1 MIPRHLDTLLLVVDE
16 GSFDAAA
23 SRLGVSPSAVSQR
36 IKALESDVGRVVV
49 RRGTPVGVTEAGE
62 VLVQAARRMRLLEQ
76 ETEDRLRRRISER
89 PVTVGVNADSLGT
102 WFRPVLRTIAER
114 GGISLRLTVEDEQH
128 SLEML
133 RRGDCMGVVTASAD
147 PVSGCEVE
155 PLGVLRYWP
164 VGSPALA
171 EQLGTKNADGTGDTD
186 GTAGWGSLP
195 LLIIGEHDRMTD
207 DILDLHG
214 ITPDPGRRV
223 SRIPSFEG
231 LNDAVVAGLGWTVV
245 PVPSASAFVDAGTMV
260 RLSDDVQG
268 AAVLAAVAA
277 GIRHPGGTDR
287 CNPRRGCGGAGL
299 TGGRGQC
306 SSGRGI
312 RPRNLGW
319 RPVGDDASTV
329 GTRTGT

>member
-1 MIPRHLDTLLLVVDE
+1 MVPRHLDTLLLVVDE

-171 EQLGTKNADGTGDTD
+171 EQLGTENADGTGDTD

-231 LNDAVVAGLGWTVV
+231 LNDAVVSGLGWTVV

-260 RLSDDVQG
+260 RLSDDVHEVPLYWQRWRLESDTLEALTDAIHAA
-268 AAVLAAVAA
+268 AAV
-277 GIRHPGGTDR
+277 
-287 CNPRRGCGGAGL
+287 GL
-299 TGGRGQC
+299 G
-306 SSGRGI
+306 
-312 RPRNLGW
+312 
-319 RPVGDDASTV
+319 
-329 GTRTGT
+329 

>member
-49 RRGTPVGVTEAGE
+49 RRTTPVGVTQAGE
-62 VLVQAARRMRLLEQ
+62 VLVQSARRMRLLEQ
-76 ETEDRLRRRISER
+76 ETDDRLRGRISER

-102 WFRPVLRTIAER
+102 WFRPVLRTVAEQ
-114 GGISLRLTVEDEQH
+114 GGIALRLTVEDERH

-133 RRGDCMGVVTASAD
+133 RRGDCMGVVTASAE
-147 PVSGCEVE
+147 PVSGCVVE
-155 PLGVLRYWP
+155 ELGVLRYWP
-164 VGSPALA
+164 VGSPELA
-171 EQLGTKNADGTGDTD
+171 GRLDRE
-186 GTAGWGSLP
+186 GWESLP

-214 ITPDPGRRV
+214 ITPDADRRV

-245 PVPSASAFVDAGTMV
+245 PVPSASSFVAAGTMV
-260 RLSDDVQG
+260 RLSEDVLEVPLYWQRWRLESDTLEVLTDAIHAA
-268 AAVLAAVAA
+268 AAV
-277 GIRHPGGTDR
+277 
-287 CNPRRGCGGAGL
+287 GL
-299 TGGRGQC
+299 
-306 SSGRGI
+306 
-312 RPRNLGW
+312 
-319 RPVGDDASTV
+319 D
-329 GTRTGT
+329 

>member
-49 RRGTPVGVTEAGE
+49 RRGSPVGVTEAGE
-62 VLVQAARRMRLLEQ
+62 VLVQAARRLRLLEQ
-76 ETEDRLRRRISER
+76 ETDDRLRGRISER

-102 WFRPVLRTIAER
+102 WFRPVLRTLAEQ
-114 GGISLRLTVEDEQH
+114 GGIALRLTVEDEQH

-147 PVSGCEVE
+147 PVPGCEVE
-155 PLGVLRYWP
+155 ELGVLRYWP

-171 EQLGTKNADGTGDTD
+171 DRLDSEDGG
-186 GTAGWGSLP
+186 GWENLP

-214 ITPDPGRRV
+214 IIPDAGRRV

-245 PVPSASAFVDAGTMV
+245 PVPAATPFVDAGTMA
-260 RLSDDVQG
+260 RLSDDVLEVPLYWQRWRLESDTLESLTDAIHAA
-268 AAVLAAVAA
+268 AAV
-277 GIRHPGGTDR
+277 
-287 CNPRRGCGGAGL
+287 GL
-299 TGGRGQC
+299 G
-306 SSGRGI
+306 
-312 RPRNLGW
+312 
-319 RPVGDDASTV
+319 
-329 GTRTGT
+329 